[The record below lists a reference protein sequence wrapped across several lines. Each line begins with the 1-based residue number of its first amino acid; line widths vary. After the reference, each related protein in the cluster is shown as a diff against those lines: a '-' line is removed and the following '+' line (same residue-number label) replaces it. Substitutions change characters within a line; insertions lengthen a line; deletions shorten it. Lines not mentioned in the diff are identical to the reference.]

1 MVTLYITNFNYSE
14 FIEKSIR
21 SVLSQTY
28 KNIEIIIVD
37 DNSTDRSKEI
47 LEKFINHPK
56 IKIIFNKKLRFI
68 KIIKYCD

>member
-1 MVTLYITNFNYSE
+1 MKKELVTVYITNFNYSE
-14 FIEKSIR
+14 YIEKSIR

-47 LEKFINHPK
+47 LKKFIKHPK
-56 IKIIFNKKLRFI
+56 IKIIFNKKT
-68 KIIKYCD
+68 